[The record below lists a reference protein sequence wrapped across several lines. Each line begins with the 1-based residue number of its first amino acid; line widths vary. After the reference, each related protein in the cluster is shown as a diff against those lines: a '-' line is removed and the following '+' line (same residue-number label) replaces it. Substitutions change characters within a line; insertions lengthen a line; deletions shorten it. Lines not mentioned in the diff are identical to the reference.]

1 MEKPY
6 LNLKELQIV
15 LGKGRKQTVKVMDHL
30 LSIAKDKKYYI
41 PETKRQI
48 LIPTELVKKEL
59 KIKGEIQTEIS

>member
-30 LSIAKDKKYYI
+30 LSIAEDKKYYI
-41 PETKRQI
+41 PNEKS
-48 LIPTELVKKEL
+48 KF
-59 KIKGEIQTEIS
+59 